1 MEQKK
6 DYYKILGLSEEDK
19 KLPKEEFLKKLSKNY
34 KKLAIQYHPDRN
46 PGNKEAEDKFKEVNE
61 ANQVLSDYDGKKAE
75 YDNPMS
81 QFRFDGN
88 MNMDDILRHFNM
100 SFGSNFGFNPF
111 DFGHQQMRQK
121 GSNIRGTVRVTLEE
135 ILHGTDKTVRYTRK
149 KVCHTCHGTGKDKYS
164 KEEMCPHCHGLG
176 VIMRSFGNMSIQSTC
191 THCNGTGIIVTNP
204 CNTCGGSGLE
214 DEVVEKTFKIPAGTM
229 GGMTFNIQGAGN
241 EIAGEGNIP
250 GDLQVIVQEIPHETF
265 IRDGIDLYLDVNVG
279 VIDAILGTKARITTL
294 DGKKL
299 DINIPSGSEEGK
311 QLVVNGYGLP
321 EYTTDR
327 IGRLICV
334 IHIVM
339 PKSLNKKE
347 IKTLEKLSKSESFK
361 NIC

>member
-1 MEQKK
+1 
-6 DYYKILGLSEEDK
+6 
-19 KLPKEEFLKKLSKNY
+19 
-34 KKLAIQYHPDRN
+34 
-46 PGNKEAEDKFKEVNE
+46 
-61 ANQVLSDYDGKKAE
+61 
-75 YDNPMS
+75 
-81 QFRFDGN
+81 
-88 MNMDDILRHFNM
+88 
-100 SFGSNFGFNPF
+100 
-111 DFGHQQMRQK
+111 
-121 GSNIRGTVRVTLEE
+121 
-135 ILHGTDKTVRYTRK
+135 
-149 KVCHTCHGTGKDKYS
+149 
-164 KEEMCPHCHGLG
+164 MCPHCHGLG
-176 VIMRSFGNMSIQSTC
+176 VTMRGFGNMSIQSTC
-191 THCNGTGIIVTNP
+191 TYCNGTGIILIDP

-214 DEVVEKTFKIPAGTM
+214 DEIVEKTFKIPAGTM

-299 DINIPSGSEEGK
+299 DINIPRGSEEGK

-321 EYTTDR
+321 EYTTNR
-327 IGRLICV
+327 MGRLICV

-347 IKTLEKLSKSESFK
+347 IKALEKLSKSESFK
-361 NIC
+361 TV